1 MKLPFFAK
9 YPYTNFEQLNIDWLL
24 EKIGGFDERIR
35 SNTERITLVEGRC
48 DVIETRLDGH
58 DEDIADL
65 KQRMTT
71 AEGDIDSLEGRMDTA
86 EGDIDSL
93 EGRMDTAE
101 GDIDSLEGRMDTAED
116 DIDIC
121 EADIIDLKNKDAA
134 IEDMIASQYDSS
146 NTYHA
151 GDYAIYNDIL
161 YKCTNTTSG
170 DFDFLYWQQVN
181 VTNEIKSVNDD
192 LDSLS
197 SEVDAIPVVTPNP
210 GGSGTN
216 LNTIQIGDTIYV
228 VPSGGGGGGSSVTP
242 NPAGAATDVLN
253 KVDID
258 GTIFA
263 MPSDVEANPAGSGTA
278 DLTKL
283 KVGST
288 IYDIPQLTVDNALD
302 GTSSNPIANS
312 AVTDAINDV
321 NSDFAYDRA
330 ASNVSIVNDASW
342 HVIKQVNITPG
353 LWLIRANSPISM
365 NGIGEYGIF
374 GIAISKSSSYSDVC
388 IDSINW
394 VTMNENAGV
403 GTHSITAKT
412 DTILEVNENTTIYV
426 LGYLSINGSNID
438 QTTTRYFQKP
448 TTTIL
453 KLK

>member
-48 DVIETRLDGH
+48 DVIETRLDRH
-58 DEDIADL
+58 DEDIQDL
-65 KQRMTT
+65 KDRMTT

-86 EGDIDSL
+86 EGDID
-93 EGRMDTAE
+93 
-101 GDIDSLEGRMDTAED
+101 
-116 DIDIC
+116 IC
-121 EADIIDLKNKDAA
+121 EGDIIDLKNKDAA
-134 IEDMIASQYDSS
+134 IEDMIASQYNAS

-161 YKCTNTTSG
+161 YKCINTTSG

-242 NPAGAATDVLN
+242 NPAGTATDVLN

-258 GTIFA
+258 GTIYA

-288 IYDIPQLTVDNALD
+288 IYDIPEVTVDNALD

-330 ASNVSIVNDASW
+330 ASNVSVVNDASW

-353 LWLIRANSPISM
+353 LWLIRANSPVSM
-365 NGIGEYGIF
+365 NGIGEYGIL
-374 GIAISKSSSYSDVC
+374 GIAISKSSSLSDVC
-388 IDSINW
+388 IDSINHI
-394 VTMNENAGV
+394 TMNENAGI
-403 GTHSITAKT
+403 GSHSITAKT
-412 DTILEVNENTTIYV
+412 DAMLEVNENTTIYV
-426 LGYLSINGSNID
+426 LGYLAIHGSNID
-438 QTTTRYFQKP
+438 QTTTRYFQRP

>member
-9 YPYTNFEQLNIDWLL
+9 YPYTNLEQLNIDWLL

-65 KQRMTT
+65 KQRMET

-101 GDIDSLEGRMDTAED
+101 GDIDSLEGRMDTAEG
-116 DIDIC
+116 DIDNC

-151 GDYAIYNDIL
+151 GDYVIYNDIL
-161 YKCTNTTSG
+161 YKSIDTTSG
-170 DFDFLYWQQVN
+170 DFDVTKWVQVN
-181 VTNEIKSVNDD
+181 VTNEIKTTNGN
-192 LDSLS
+192 LASLS

-216 LNTIQIGDTIYV
+216 LNTIQIGDTIY
-228 VPSGGGGGGSSVTP
+228 SISGGGGGGGSSVTP

-278 DLTKL
+278 NLTKL

-288 IYDIPQLTVDNALD
+288 IYDVQNLTVDNTIDDA
-302 GTSSNPIANS
+302 SSNPIANS
-312 AVTDAINDV
+312 AVANALEKTDFLNTDAEATTNIR
-321 NSDFAYDRA
+321 NSGNA
-330 ASNVSIVNDASW
+330 VSTPVVSSTGLDL
-342 HVIKQVNITPG
+342 TPG
-353 LWLIRANSPISM
+353 TWII
-365 NGIGEYGIF
+365 YG
-374 GIAISKSSSYSDVC
+374 
-388 IDSINW
+388 
-394 VTMNENAGV
+394 
-403 GTHSITAKT
+403 
-412 DTILEVNENTTIYV
+412 TIYHFARSHTNATIDIYSSLV
-426 LGYLSINGSNID
+426 DSNGNSLSPYVAYENEISCYGTNNPGSSRSTMMGIVKL
-438 QTTTRYFQKP
+438 TTNE
-448 TTTIL
+448 TI
-453 KLK
+453 KLRTIAYNLYNSLSEWEASIEISAIRIR